1 MEGYN
6 QRPIDT
12 GQMPTPT
19 SSLQE
24 LPFHSPEFT
33 LYEQLPE
40 KLKGERVRQLERGY
54 SMETH
59 DRPTYSEEMRRAA
72 EERKRDERERVASN
86 EEVEHRKPRIQRQPP
101 VHLTRI
107 RPPSYVI
114 QRKTKT
120 LEARTDTNTRPPERH
135 PVMEVLDPPR
145 TSCASPPGSTSSR
158 LPKPDKKSWLDKIRS
173 MKRS

>member
-1 MEGYN
+1 M
-6 QRPIDT
+6 
-12 GQMPTPT
+12 
-19 SSLQE
+19 
-24 LPFHSPEFT
+24 
-33 LYEQLPE
+33 
-40 KLKGERVRQLERGY
+40 KVERVRQLERGY

-59 DRPTYSEEMRRAA
+59 DRPTYSEEMRRLA

-86 EEVEHRKPRIQRQPP
+86 EEAENRKSRIQRQPP

-114 QRKTKT
+114 QRKTHEPET
-120 LEARTDTNTRPPERH
+120 SARPSERH
-135 PVMEVLDPPR
+135 PIMEILDPPR
-145 TSCASPPGSTSSR
+145 ASCGSPPGTMSSR